1 MSNNPGKQPKNRSG
15 SIFNWP
21 LTRRIF
27 GLAGPYK
34 KSVYIAIVLTLIGAV
49 LAPYRTYLIKVTLED
64 YVAPGDYNGLVNII
78 LLMVVLLLANT
89 AINFWQG
96 YITAWLGQTVIKDLR
111 LKVYNF
117 ITRLK
122 MRYFDR
128 TPVGTMVTRTVN
140 DIETLSN
147 VFSEGLIVIT
157 GDILQIIVILAF
169 MFSIDWRLSLV
180 SLSVMPLLLISAYVF
195 KEKVKKSFTE
205 VRNAV
210 ANLNAFVQEHITG
223 MQIVQIFNR
232 EKEEYDRFKSINGLH
247 RDANIRGVMY
257 YSVFFPVVEIIT
269 ALATGL
275 VVWYGI
281 KLIIGGNIS
290 YGVIVTFIM
299 FINQFFRPIRQ
310 LADRVNTLQMGM
322 VAAERVFKLI
332 DETDQLE
339 PSGTYKPGR
348 IKGEVEFKNV
358 WFAYNEEDWVL
369 KDISFKVEE
378 GKSLALVGATGAGK
392 SSIINLIN
400 RYYAINKGE
409 ILVDGRNVSDYD
421 VYDLRT
427 NVAVV
432 LQDVFLFSGS
442 VESNIRLYDEKI
454 TREKIIEAA
463 RLIGADSFIQRLPG
477 GYDFDVMERG
487 SSLSVGQRQ
496 MISFIRA
503 LAADPKVLILDEATS
518 SVDSETEELIQHAI
532 EVLMKGRTSIAI
544 AHRLSTI
551 QHADRILVLD
561 KGQVVESGTHNELL
575 AAKGYYEKLYNYQF
589 AGVAG

>member
-1 MSNNPGKQPKNRSG
+1 M
-15 SIFNWP
+15 FNWP

-27 GLAGPYK
+27 SLAGPYK

-49 LAPYRTYLIKVTLED
+49 LAPYRTYLIKVTLDD
-64 YVAPGDYNGLVNII
+64 YVATSDYNGLINIV
-78 LLMVVLLLANT
+78 LLMVVLLLVNT

-96 YITAWLGQTVIKDLR
+96 YLTAWLGQTVIKDLR
-111 LKVYNF
+111 LRVYGF

-122 MRYFDR
+122 MKYFDR
-128 TPVGTMVTRTVN
+128 TPVGTMVTRSVN

-157 GDILQIIVILAF
+157 GDILQIVVILFF
-169 MFSIDWRLSLV
+169 MFNIDWRLSLV

-223 MQIVQIFNR
+223 MHIVQIFNR

-275 VVWYGI
+275 VVWYGV
-281 KLIIGGNIS
+281 KLIIGGDIS
-290 YGVIVTFIM
+290 YGVIVTFII

-339 PSGTYKPGR
+339 PTGTYKPGR
-348 IKGEVEFKNV
+348 IKGDVEFKNV

-392 SSIINLIN
+392 SSIVNLIN

-409 ILVDGRNVSDYD
+409 ILIDGRNVSEYD

-427 NVAVV
+427 NVAAV
-432 LQDVFLFSGS
+432 LQDVYLFSGS
-442 VESNIRLYDEKI
+442 IESNIRLYDETI

-463 RLIGADSFIQRLPG
+463 KLIGADTFIQRLPG
-477 GYDFDVMERG
+477 GYDFNVMERG

-532 EVLMKGRTSIAI
+532 EVLMQGRTSIAI

-561 KGQVVESGTHNELL
+561 KGQIVESGTHDELL
-575 AAKGYYEKLYNYQF
+575 NAKGFYEKLYNYQF
-589 AGVAG
+589 AGVAQN

>member
-1 MSNNPGKQPKNRSG
+1 
-15 SIFNWP
+15 
-21 LTRRIF
+21 
-27 GLAGPYK
+27 
-34 KSVYIAIVLTLIGAV
+34 
-49 LAPYRTYLIKVTLED
+49 RTYLIKVTLDD
-64 YVAPGDYNGLVNII
+64 YVATSDYNGLINIV
-78 LLMVVLLLANT
+78 LLMVVLLLVNT

-96 YITAWLGQTVIKDLR
+96 YLTAWLGQTVIKDLR
-111 LKVYNF
+111 LRVYGF

-122 MRYFDR
+122 MKYFDR
-128 TPVGTMVTRTVN
+128 TPVGTMVTRSVN

-157 GDILQIIVILAF
+157 GDILQIVVILFF
-169 MFSIDWRLSLV
+169 MFNIDWRLSLV

-223 MQIVQIFNR
+223 MHIVQIFNR

-275 VVWYGI
+275 VVWYGV
-281 KLIIGGNIS
+281 KLIIGGDIS
-290 YGVIVTFIM
+290 YGVIVTFII

-339 PSGTYKPGR
+339 PTGTYKPGR
-348 IKGEVEFKNV
+348 IKGDVEFKNV

-392 SSIINLIN
+392 SSIVNLIN

-409 ILVDGRNVSDYD
+409 ILIDGRNVSEYD

-427 NVAVV
+427 NVAAV
-432 LQDVFLFSGS
+432 LQDVYLFSGS
-442 VESNIRLYDEKI
+442 IESNIRLYDETI

-463 RLIGADSFIQRLPG
+463 KLIGADTFIQRLPG
-477 GYDFDVMERG
+477 GYDFNVMERG

-532 EVLMKGRTSIAI
+532 EVLMQGRTSIAI

-561 KGQVVESGTHNELL
+561 KGQIVESGTHDELL
-575 AAKGYYEKLYNYQF
+575 NAKGFYEKLYNYQF
-589 AGVAG
+589 AGVAQN